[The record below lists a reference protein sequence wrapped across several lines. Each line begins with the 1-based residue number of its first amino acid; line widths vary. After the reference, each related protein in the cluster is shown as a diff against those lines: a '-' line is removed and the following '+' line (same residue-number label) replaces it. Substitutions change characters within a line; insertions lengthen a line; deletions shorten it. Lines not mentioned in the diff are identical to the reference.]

1 MYNKKKKLLLLYS
14 LVTIFYFINLLVCYA
29 GEHGVTHWFWYQFI
43 TVMLVNMKYPKKK
56 IKLLEFKK
64 YIFFCSRD
72 IFSLKIS
79 ALTCSTS
86 ISNILYK
93 PCIFLFNNILT
104 KATTS

>member
-56 IKLLEFKK
+56 KK
-64 YIFFCSRD
+64 I
-72 IFSLKIS
+72 IGVQKI
-79 ALTCSTS
+79 
-86 ISNILYK
+86 Y
-93 PCIFLFNNILT
+93 IFLFTRHFLFKDKCFDMFNFNIQYFI
-104 KATTS
+104 